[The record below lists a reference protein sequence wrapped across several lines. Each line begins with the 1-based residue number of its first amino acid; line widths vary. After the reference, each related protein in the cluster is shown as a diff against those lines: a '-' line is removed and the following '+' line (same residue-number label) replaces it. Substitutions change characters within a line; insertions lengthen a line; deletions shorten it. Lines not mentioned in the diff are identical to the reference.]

1 MANQREKIGI
11 VRKIDSLG
19 RISIPAEYR
28 RELNIEIDDE
38 LEISLVLL
46 SNKEKVIEIRKKGEK

>member
-1 MANQREKIGI
+1 MGKQRETIGI
-11 VRKIDSLG
+11 IRKVDVVG

-46 SNKEKVIEIRKKGEK
+46 SNKEKVIEIRKKGKK

>member
-1 MANQREKIGI
+1 MGKQREAIGI
-11 VRKIDSLG
+11 IRKVDVVG

-46 SNKEKVIEIRKKGEK
+46 SNKEKVIEIRKKGKK